1 MNMRREALS
10 LAIFYMDKYMLF
22 LEKDVTAKQLKLISM
37 TALLLALK
45 MDDGIMSR
53 KLCHEYLNRMETIL
67 QLTKEPKSRST
78 QKNK

>member
-22 LEKDVTAKQLKLISM
+22 LEKDVTPKQLKLISM
-37 TALLLALK
+37 TALLVALK

-53 KLCHEYLNRMETIL
+53 KLCH
-67 QLTKEPKSRST
+67 
-78 QKNK
+78 